1 MIYTLTFST
10 SLDYYIDIPVFTP
23 GEINRSSKEKFEP
36 GGKGINVSLILK
48 ELNFESIALGFAAGF
63 TGDELEKI
71 LVQKGIKTDFVRTAG
86 NTRINIK
93 INSSLESAINT
104 TAPSINEE
112 EISLLFQKLQ
122 KLNGG
127 DILCI
132 GGNVPRTLPIDIY
145 VKIMQ
150 SLNNRNIKIIVDAT
164 GDLLLSTLPYHP
176 FLIKPNQEELEEI
189 MKRKLTTPEEIIE
202 SAYSLIQMGAQN
214 VVVSLGKDGA
224 IMVDENDNI
233 YIKPAL
239 EGEFKSSVGA
249 GDSLVAG
256 FIAGY
261 LNNGNYED
269 ALELGIAAG
278 TATAFSDYLSS
289 KDKIL
294 EIFNRLIR

>member
-1 MIYTLTFST
+1 MIYTLTFSP
-10 SLDYYIDIPVFTP
+10 SLDYYIDIPVFNL
-23 GEINRSSKEKFEP
+23 GEINRSSREKFEP
-36 GGKGINVSLILK
+36 GGKGVNVSLILK
-48 ELNFESIALGFAAGF
+48 ELNLESIALGFAAGF
-63 TGDELEKI
+63 SGDELEKI
-71 LVQKGIKTDFVRTAG
+71 LLEKGIKTDFVRTKG

-104 TAPSINEE
+104 TAPSISEK

-122 KLNGG
+122 NLNGG

-132 GGNVPRTLPIDIY
+132 GGNVPRTLPKDIY

-150 SLNNRNIKIIVDAT
+150 SLENRNIKIVVDAT

-189 MKRKLTTPEEIIE
+189 MKRKLNTPEDIIE

-214 VVVSLGKDGA
+214 VIVSLGKDGA

-233 YIKPAL
+233 YIKPTI
-239 EGEFKSSVGA
+239 EGKLKSSVGA
-249 GDSLVAG
+249 GDSLVGG

-261 LNNGNYED
+261 LKNGNYED

-289 KDKIL
+289 SNKII
-294 EIFNRLIR
+294 EIYNRIIR

>member
-1 MIYTLTFST
+1 MIYTLTFSP
-10 SLDYYIDIPVFTP
+10 SLDYYIDIPVFNL
-23 GEINRSSKEKFEP
+23 GEINRSSREKFEP
-36 GGKGINVSLILK
+36 GGKGVNVSLILK
-48 ELNFESIALGFAAGF
+48 ELNLESIALGFAAGF

-71 LVQKGIKTDFVRTAG
+71 LLEKGIKTDFVRTKG

-104 TAPSINEE
+104 TAPSISEK

-122 KLNGG
+122 NLNGG

-132 GGNVPRTLPIDIY
+132 GGNVPRTLPKDIY

-150 SLNNRNIKIIVDAT
+150 SLENRNIKIVVDAT

-189 MKRKLTTPEEIIE
+189 MKRKLNTPEDIIE

-214 VVVSLGKDGA
+214 VIVSLGKDGA
-224 IMVDENDNI
+224 ILVDENDNI
-233 YIKPAL
+233 YIKPTI
-239 EGEFKSSVGA
+239 EGKLKSSVGA
-249 GDSLVAG
+249 GDSLVGG

-261 LNNGNYED
+261 LKNGNYED

-289 KDKIL
+289 SNKII
-294 EIFNRLIR
+294 EIYNRIIR